1 MISLIVTVAVYAAA
15 FQSAAA
21 DSSRKEFTACLRGAV
36 DKGKAAKVAAP
47 EFDAY
52 LRAQC
57 APVSAKFRDAM
68 VSFDV
73 KNKVPRKQA
82 TSDAESQISDYYSE
96 TGDRYKFQTQTQ
108 TAGAKPQ

>member
-1 MISLIVTVAVYAAA
+1 MISLVAVAIYAAA

-21 DSSRKEFTACLRGAV
+21 DASRKEFTACLRQAV
-36 DKGKAAKVAAP
+36 DKGKSEKVATP
-47 EFDAY
+47 GFDAY

-57 APVSAKFRDAM
+57 APASAKFRDAM

-96 TGDRYKFQTQTQ
+96 TGERYKFQTE